1 MTMMTG
7 HKAYTILLKRKYQ
20 TKGTLKTSFLMRT
33 IIGKNYYEGVN
44 DELILLD
51 NDNDIFSKLEA
62 FISKHN
68 KKTKLFFISYDL
80 KNKIE
85 RLESKNLDNISFPML
100 HCIIPEII
108 LDKED
113 FESNNPVENQK
124 LTFDPEFSKEEYLT
138 KINKIKTHIQQGDI
152 YETNFCYK
160 WEAYQKLENGYQ
172 LYEKLEKL
180 TKAPF
185 SVYAELNNHIILSA
199 SPERFLK
206 RRGNQLISQPIK
218 GTSKRSS
225 NIKADMKLIN
235 KLKEDPKERAENIM
249 IVDLVR
255 NDLSKVAINNS
266 VTVEELCEVYTFKN
280 IHQMISTVSCEIDS
294 STSFSEILKG
304 LFPMGSMTG
313 VPKIRAME
321 LMEYYE
327 ESKRGL
333 YSGALGVMLPNGDFD
348 LNVVIRTLVYN
359 KNNNCLSFNVGGAIT
374 MESCPEK
381 EYEETLV
388 KAKAIL
394 DACK

>member
-1 MTMMTG
+1 MTMMIG
-7 HKAYTILLKRKYQ
+7 HKAYIILLKRKYQ
-20 TKGTLKTSFLMRT
+20 TKSTLKTSFLMRT
-33 IIGKNYYEGVN
+33 IIGKNYYEGIN

-100 HCIIPEII
+100 QCIIPEII
-108 LDKED
+108 LNKED
-113 FESNNPVENQK
+113 FESNNLVKNQK
-124 LTFDPEFSKEEYLT
+124 LTFHPEFSKEEYLT
-138 KINKIKTHIQQGDI
+138 KIKKIKTHIQQGDI

-206 RRGNQLISQPIK
+206 KRGTKLISQPIK

-225 NIKADMKLIN
+225 NIVADMELIN

-321 LMEYYE
+321 LMEHYE

-381 EYEETLV
+381 EYEETLI

>member
-1 MTMMTG
+1 MTMMIG
-7 HKAYTILLKRKYQ
+7 YKAYIILLKRKYQ
-20 TKGTLKTSFLMRT
+20 TKSTLKTSFLMRT
-33 IIGKNYYEGVN
+33 IIGKNYYEGIN

-100 HCIIPEII
+100 QCIIPEII
-108 LDKED
+108 LNKED
-113 FESNNPVENQK
+113 FESNNLVKNQK
-124 LTFDPEFSKEEYLT
+124 LTFHPEFSKEEYLT
-138 KINKIKTHIQQGDI
+138 KIKKIKTHIQQGDI

-206 RRGNQLISQPIK
+206 KRGTKLISQPIK

-225 NIKADMKLIN
+225 NIVADMELIN

-321 LMEYYE
+321 LMEHYE

-381 EYEETLV
+381 EYEETLI

>member
-1 MTMMTG
+1 MIG
-7 HKAYTILLKRKYQ
+7 YKAYTILLKRKYQ

-33 IIGKNYYEGVN
+33 IIGKNYYEGIN

-51 NDNDIFSKLEA
+51 NDKAIFSKLEA
-62 FISKHN
+62 FILKHN

-108 LDKED
+108 RNKED
-113 FESNNPVENQK
+113 FETSNPVKNQK
-124 LTFDPEFSKEEYLT
+124 LTFHPEFSKEEYLT
-138 KINKIKTHIQQGDI
+138 KIKKIKTHIQQGDI

-160 WEAYQKLENGYQ
+160 WETYQKLENGYQ

-225 NIKADMKLIN
+225 NIKADMELIN

-266 VTVEELCEVYTFKN
+266 VTVEELCEVYTFEN
-280 IHQMISTVSCEIDS
+280 IHQMISTVSCEVDL

-321 LMEYYE
+321 LMEHYE

-381 EYEETLV
+381 EYEETLI